1 MVVPDTSAHNREDE
15 RFCDFGVGDLRYIM
29 PRGTLTAIVVILLI
43 WAGITEA
50 AEDESY
56 NVIWTSAGQEIVL
69 SGDEDTWS
77 PAHAIRWGPAKYPT
91 IFRAMWTERGLYIRF
106 DVTDD
111 DPWYRHTDRDDPL
124 WEEEVVEI
132 FLDPNRTGTNY
143 AEIELSPGGAVC
155 DVRMLAGEPKKEIDL
170 DWNLEGLT
178 HRVHMNH
185 GSKGQ
190 TIGWTAIAL
199 LPWVGFESLPPVRDV
214 ELPPRTGD
222 RWRFNVFR
230 IERPGGRDAPNLNVI
245 FAAWSKT
252 PGRSFHVPAVFRYLE
267 FVKE

>member
-1 MVVPDTSAHNREDE
+1 
-15 RFCDFGVGDLRYIM
+15 M
-29 PRGTLTAIVVILLI
+29 PRGTWITIALILF
-43 WAGITEA
+43 GSVRITET

-56 NVIWTSAGQEIVL
+56 RVIWTSADQDLVL
-69 SGDEDTWS
+69 LGDEIAWD
-77 PAHAIRWGPAKYPT
+77 PAYSITWGPAKYPT
-91 IFRAMWTERGLYIRF
+91 NFRAMWTEHGLYIRF
-106 DVTDD
+106 DATDD
-111 DPWYRHTDRDDPL
+111 DPWFGHTDWDDPL

-132 FLDPNRTGTNY
+132 FLDPSRTGTNY
-143 AEIELSPGGAVC
+143 AEVEINPGGAVC

-178 HRVHMNH
+178 HRVHLNR
-185 GSKGQ
+185 GPSGQ
-190 TIGWTAIAL
+190 ILGWTAVAL
-199 LPWVGFESLPPVRDV
+199 LPWTGFETLPPVHDV

-230 IERPGGRDAPNLNVI
+230 IERPGGRDAPNRNVV
-245 FAAWSKT
+245 FAAWSPP